1 MKLLLMTFILIS
13 VLATSHGQSRYG
25 PVDEKSGSCPPAL
38 PVQICSQACFSDSHC
53 LGIGKCC
60 PTNCG
65 GFVCSKPV
73 TMRQTDT
80 REKPGSCPAVPKGR
94 WVCSPTCS
102 VDTDC
107 RGTLKCCKNRCGALT
122 CQKVD
127 VEVVESPD
135 IPIVPLPEDPYN
147 VPRNPSNNVERN
159 PYNVLRNP
167 SDNVERNPYNNP
179 YNVPRNPT
187 NNVERNPYNVLR
199 NPNDNVERNPY
210 NNPYNFPRNPYEYSR
225 YLNSY
230 PYYFYNK

>member
-1 MKLLLMTFILIS
+1 MKLLPVTFILIS
-13 VLATSHGQSRYG
+13 VLATSHGQSRYESLE
-25 PVDEKSGSCPPAL
+25 EKPGSCPPAL

-65 GFVCSKPV
+65 GSVCSKPV
-73 TMRQTDT
+73 TMRQADT

-122 CQKVD
+122 CQKVE
-127 VEVVESPD
+127 VEVVESPEL
-135 IPIVPLPEDPYN
+135 VPLPEDSYS
-147 VPRNPSNNVERN
+147 VSRNPSDNVGRNPYNN

-167 SDNVERNPYNNP
+167 FDSVRRNPYNNP
-179 YNVPRNPT
+179 YNVPRNP
-187 NNVERNPYNVLR
+187 
-199 NPNDNVERNPY
+199 
-210 NNPYNFPRNPYEYSR
+210 YEYSR
-225 YLNSY
+225 YSNPY
-230 PYYFYNK
+230 PYYFYNN